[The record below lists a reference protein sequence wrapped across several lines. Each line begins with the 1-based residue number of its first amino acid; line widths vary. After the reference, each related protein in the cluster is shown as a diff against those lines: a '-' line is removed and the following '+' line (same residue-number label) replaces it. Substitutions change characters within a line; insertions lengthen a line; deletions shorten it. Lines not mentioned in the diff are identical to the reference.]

1 MDPPVLS
8 RIGRINLILPMNFKM
23 TTPITPIGPSAFFIL
38 LPVDSLGG
46 GARVSVGSE
55 ISVIPA
61 IFGVPT
67 ATRPGRVQDLLAPRE
82 ARVTAD
88 FHRGGILK
96 SRRRDHRPTP
106 RRGRRR

>member
-38 LPVDSLGG
+38 PPVDSRGG

-55 ISVIPA
+55 INVILA
-61 IFGVPT
+61 ISGG
-67 ATRPGRVQDLLAPRE
+67 ATTTRTWRVQDLLTTSMARE
-82 ARVTAD
+82 LAD
-88 FHRGGILK
+88 FTTGLIFTSLMIVYL
-96 SRRRDHRPTP
+96 T
-106 RRGRRR
+106 

>member
-46 GARVSVGSE
+46 GARVSVGLGMN
-55 ISVIPA
+55 VIPA
-61 IFGVPT
+61 ILGVAIATWRRGVP
-67 ATRPGRVQDLLAPRE
+67 ALFAHLVGSGNRALCLGRVVHYE
-82 ARVTAD
+82 
-88 FHRGGILK
+88 
-96 SRRRDHRPTP
+96 
-106 RRGRRR
+106 

>member
-55 ISVIPA
+55 INVISA
-61 IFGVPT
+61 ILGVAT
-67 ATRPGRVQDLLAPRE
+67 ATRPRRVQDLLAHRE
-82 ARVTAD
+82 ARATAG
-88 FHRGGILK
+88 FRRGGILK
-96 SRRRDHRPTP
+96 SRRRGHRPTP
-106 RRGRRR
+106 RRGQ